1 MVKNKLIHKMFF
13 MIALFFMAAFPIYRN
28 VQYGG
33 ALSQYSRQKDFLR
46 GEMEFYNPWQYRVL
60 SPLINYTL
68 YQIYTNTFDK
78 VIKVA
83 RFFPDKNPEMIR
95 YFVVFTVFRFLLHLI
110 LFYLCIVFWSN
121 FIENKWLIYLGLSL
135 LVLFIGNA
143 VYDSDFSFNNYIDA
157 ILYISTGILIF
168 KPEKHFYLIIICII
182 GALNRET
189 SLLIPFVFWM
199 AHAFTSKFHF
209 PDMKINLIV
218 FLSIFIFASIFIGI
232 RAYYGYRPPEFY
244 QARMGWNMLKL
255 NLFSSK
261 SILSYFEVFGT
272 VSILPLWCI
281 YHFQKSSRLLQ
292 ILFIS
297 LVPAWFITHY
307 ILVVAWE
314 SRLFIVPTVLVFI
327 PMVLEQIE
335 KSYMNS

>member
-1 MVKNKLIHKMFF
+1 
-13 MIALFFMAAFPIYRN
+13 MIAVFFMAAFPIYRN
-28 VQYGG
+28 VKYGG

-60 SPLINYTL
+60 SPLINYAL
-68 YQIYTNTFDK
+68 YQVYTNTFDRI
-78 VIKVA
+78 IKIA
-83 RFFPDKNPEMIR
+83 RFFPDKNPEMVR
-95 YFVVFTVFRFLLHLI
+95 YFVVFAGFRFLLHLF
-110 LFYLCIVFWSN
+110 LFYLCILFWSN
-121 FIENKWLIYLGLSL
+121 FIKNKWLIYLGVSL
-135 LVLFIGNA
+135 LALSMGNA

-157 ILYISTGILIF
+157 ILYTLTGMLII
-168 KPEKHFYLIIICII
+168 KSERYFYLILICII

-189 SLLIPFVFWM
+189 SLLIPFIFWI
-199 AHAFTSKFHF
+199 AHAFENNFHLPDSKITFTV
-209 PDMKINLIV
+209 I
-218 FLSIFIFASIFIGI
+218 LSIFIFTVIFIGI

-244 QARMGWNMLKL
+244 QARMGWDMLKL

-281 YHFQKSSRLLQ
+281 YHFQKSSRLLK

-307 ILVVAWE
+307 VLVVAWE

-327 PMVLEQIE
+327 PMTLEQIE
-335 KSYMNS
+335 KSYIKP